1 MSDASFAAID
11 AGLAD
16 VLSLSEENA
25 RLRAMLAAAQAHAPA
40 VKVLSPAEVDAA
52 NLATELATARAGQL
66 QAERELQALRTSH
79 PAVVA
84 HAAEDKS
91 SELDL
96 LRSSLATLASELEAE
111 KTRATEA
118 EEQRREEESKVQTLR
133 AKMEESRRALMRL
146 QSESQRRASN
156 DFASPMGP
164 RRASTLDSVP
174 RRRSS
179 LGLPPQGLP
188 IAVPVP
194 VSGVGLGL
202 AVESPSS
209 NFANLSTSPSGKP
222 SPLHRFAHRRGSASL
237 SVNSDNRE
245 EEDRAAKLRDLR
257 LGVTTTKVASRRGS
271 LANGLPDFFGLGEF
285 EFDADR
291 KLSPGFS
298 MGRHGSISEEMDP
311 FERPPSAPLR
321 LGGRNNSV
329 AVFEN
334 WSRRSSTSSC
344 GSYSFP
350 PFATGSAAGDYSS
363 QSSADGEERLLMQ
376 LEGLRIQL
384 AESEEGRRAS
394 EHCVKVLKDFITTH
408 PDGNI
413 SLPPLPTDSDS
424 AEPPRRSSGSRWS
437 IPRLSLGGSR
447 SSSPA
452 ASTSPNLTT
461 YTRRT
466 SNNSSSSF
474 SSTLPSATPNA
485 SSGAPI
491 FGGFSFSALVSR
503 SSTIVDGDTS
513 PTMGGPTSKSG
524 EFQSSFPSDASPQLQ
539 DAGEGADFSPAR
551 GSSSST
557 APSLTSGSSSHSS
570 RSTSPVENDEDDDE
584 DLLDSHE
591 PEIVL
596 ATAENFAFPAT
607 KGFLKESVRPMASGL
622 GLGL

>member
-1 MSDASFAAID
+1 
-11 AGLAD
+11 
-16 VLSLSEENA
+16 
-25 RLRAMLAAAQAHAPA
+25 MLAAAQAHAPA
-40 VKVLSPAEVDAA
+40 VNALSPAEVDAA
-52 NLATELATARAGQL
+52 NLAAELATARAAQL

-79 PAVVA
+79 PAIIA

-91 SELDL
+91 SEVTL
-96 LRSSLATLASELEAE
+96 LRSSLATLASELEVE
-111 KTRATEA
+111 KNRATEA

-133 AKMEESRRALMRL
+133 TKMEESRRALMRL
-146 QSESQRRASN
+146 QNESHRRVST
-156 DFASPMGP
+156 DFTSPMGP
-164 RRASTLDSVP
+164 RRASTLDSTP

-188 IAVPVP
+188 LAVPVP

-202 AVESPSS
+202 AVESSI
-209 NFANLSTSPSGKP
+209 NNYANLATSPSGKP

-237 SVNSDNRE
+237 SVNPDNRE

-271 LANGLPDFFGLGEF
+271 LANGLPDFLGLGDF

-291 KLSPGFS
+291 KLGPAFS
-298 MGRHGSISEEMDP
+298 MGRHGSISEDP

-344 GSYSFP
+344 GSYTFP
-350 PFATGSAAGDYSS
+350 PFATGSVAGDYSS
-363 QSSADGEERLLMQ
+363 QSSADGDERLLMQ
-376 LEGLRIQL
+376 LERLTIQL

-394 EHCVKVLKDFITTH
+394 EQCVKVLKDFITSH
-408 PDGNI
+408 PGGSI
-413 SLPPLPTDSDS
+413 SLPPLPTDSD
-424 AEPPRRSSGSRWS
+424 APEAPRRSSGSRWS

-452 ASTSPNLTT
+452 PSPNLTT

-474 SSTLPSATPNA
+474 SSTTIPSATPTA

-513 PTMGGPTSKSG
+513 PTMGGPTSMSG
-524 EFQSSFPSDASPQLQ
+524 AFQSSFPSDPSPQMP
-539 DAGEGADFSPAR
+539 DADFSPAR

-557 APSLTSGSSSHSS
+557 APSLTSASSDSS
-570 RSTSPVENDEDDDE
+570 RSTSPVEDEEEEDDD

-596 ATAENFAFPAT
+596 ATAETFTFPAT
-607 KGFLKESVRPMASGL
+607 KGFLKESVRPISMGSGL